1 MEKKGHKKY
10 GVITY
15 SSVHNLG
22 DLMGVGL
29 RIFLV
34 DDDDSI
40 KRFPLT
46 RFEKLIWRDPDVN
59 LLQYAGKRVRY
70 AEVAIEF
77 ENRKPVEILRMEYF
91 IMHFDSKGR
100 IEGTVEDDTR
110 SIGVNL
116 IPPIYFEKDPVV
128 IDAQHHF
135 AKKRFDH
142 QFKWKPA
149 PETEMAILKAIFKP
163 ER

>member
-1 MEKKGHKKY
+1 
-10 GVITY
+10 
-15 SSVHNLG
+15 
-22 DLMGVGL
+22 MGVGL
-29 RIFLV
+29 RIFIV
-34 DDDDSI
+34 NDDNSL
-40 KRFPLT
+40 KRLPLKKY
-46 RFEKLIWRDPDVN
+46 EGLMKRDPEISFP
-59 LLQYAGKRVRY
+59 QYADKRVRY

-100 IEGTVEDDTR
+100 IEGTVEDDIR

-142 QFKWKPA
+142 QFRWKPT
-149 PETEMAILKAIFKP
+149 PETEMAILQTIFKTKI
-163 ER
+163 

>member
-1 MEKKGHKKY
+1 
-10 GVITY
+10 
-15 SSVHNLG
+15 
-22 DLMGVGL
+22 MGVGL
-29 RIFLV
+29 RIFIVNSDNSL
-34 DDDDSI
+34 
-40 KRFPLT
+40 KRLPLKKY
-46 RFEKLIWRDPDVN
+46 EKLMKRDPDISFP
-59 LLQYAGKRVRY
+59 QYTDKRVPY

-100 IEGTVEDDTR
+100 IEGTVDDDIR

-142 QFKWKPA
+142 QFRWKPT
-149 PETEMAILKAIFKP
+149 PEIEMAVLKAIFKT
-163 ER
+163 EL

>member
-1 MEKKGHKKY
+1 
-10 GVITY
+10 
-15 SSVHNLG
+15 
-22 DLMGVGL
+22 MGVGL
-29 RIFLV
+29 RIFIV
-34 DDDDSI
+34 NDDNSL
-40 KRFPLT
+40 KRLPLKKY
-46 RFEKLIWRDPDVN
+46 EGLMKRDPEISFP
-59 LLQYAGKRVRY
+59 QYADKRVRY

-100 IEGTVEDDTR
+100 IEGTVEDDIR

-128 IDAQHHF
+128 IDAKHHF

-142 QFKWKPA
+142 QFRWEPT
-149 PETEMAILKAIFKP
+149 PETEIAILKAIFKT
-163 ER
+163 EL

>member
-1 MEKKGHKKY
+1 
-10 GVITY
+10 
-15 SSVHNLG
+15 
-22 DLMGVGL
+22 MGVGL
-29 RIFLV
+29 RIYIV
-34 DDDDSI
+34 NDDNSL
-40 KRFPLT
+40 KRLSLKKY
-46 RFEKLIWRDPDVN
+46 EGLMKRDPDISFP
-59 LLQYAGKRVRY
+59 QYADKRVRY

-100 IEGTVEDDTR
+100 IDGTVEDDIK

-116 IPPIYFEKDPVV
+116 VPPIYFEKDPVV

-142 QFKWKPA
+142 QFRWKPT
-149 PETEMAILKAIFKP
+149 PEIEMIILQAIFKTKI
-163 ER
+163 

>member
-1 MEKKGHKKY
+1 
-10 GVITY
+10 
-15 SSVHNLG
+15 
-22 DLMGVGL
+22 MGIGL
-29 RIFLV
+29 RIFIV
-34 DDDDSI
+34 NDDNSLERLSLKKYERLMARTPDIS
-40 KRFPLT
+40 FP
-46 RFEKLIWRDPDVN
+46 
-59 LLQYAGKRVRY
+59 QYAGKRVRY

-100 IEGTVEDDTR
+100 IDGTVEDDIK

-116 IPPIYFEKDPVV
+116 VPPIYFEKDPVV

-142 QFKWKPA
+142 QFRWKPT
-149 PETEMAILKAIFKP
+149 PEIEMIILQAIFKTKI
-163 ER
+163 